1 MRALADSSVEVG
13 EAWSSLQRSAGADI
27 PPMGLSAGE
36 RPAADVEVLAGA
48 FAVAEYELARRM
60 HAAQAS
66 GCLPFP
72 GPGSMLTA
80 RSWSTPTARRLARA
94 GALAA
99 DHPGLAQVWASGII
113 TSEHVDAVARH
124 ADLFESDELA
134 AVIAEL
140 GSRWGRWSP
149 AAITRFVRA
158 ADRLLHPRAEDPEPT
173 EADAYATRGLSFAI
187 TSDSV
192 ILSGELPRLEGE
204 LVIAAIDAFAEKLR
218 STSERVP
225 ASARRADAL
234 VELVNAAHAA
244 GSLPTRG
251 GLPVALTV
259 TLDHTSCGDPIW
271 STSRGHLLTEAEA
284 RFTAC
289 DAAITPVLFDTTG
302 GYGGHGGA
310 TCPDTVEDLLA
321 EAEGPW
327 CPPAGVAAD
336 QGTGEGHTGSSRGS
350 ASGATPGATPDMAA
364 RIAALA
370 SAMLDSRVP
379 LAVGRTER
387 TATAAQ
393 RRVLAAR
400 DKGCIVPGC
409 GVAAEACQVHHL
421 TEWAAGGCT
430 DPENLV
436 LVCWTHHRQVD
447 LLMWTIHPADPLS
460 PLPDPDPSSPPGT
473 LWPANN
479 GAPWTVRST
488 PRSRWRM

>member
-1 MRALADSSVEVG
+1 MGTGSTTASRGRGGTRILRALGDSSVEVG

-27 PPMGLSAGE
+27 PPMGLAAGE
-36 RPAADVEVLAGA
+36 RPTADVEVLAGA

-80 RSWSTPTARRLARA
+80 RSWSTPSARRLARA

-99 DHPGLAQVWASGII
+99 EHPSLAQVWASGII

-124 ADLFESDELA
+124 ADLFEPDELA

-149 AAITRFVRA
+149 SAITRFVRA
-158 ADRLLHPRAEDPEPT
+158 ADRLLHPRAEDPEPS

-204 LVIAAIDAFAEKLR
+204 LVMAAIDAFAEKLR
-218 STSERVP
+218 STVEHVP

-234 VELVNAAHAA
+234 VALVNAAHAA
-244 GSLPTRG
+244 GALPTRG

-259 TLDHTSCGDPIW
+259 TLDHTSFGDPIW

-289 DAAITPVLFDTTG
+289 DAAITPVLFDTTS
-302 GYGGHGGA
+302 GHSGTAEGHVRTRLRICSPRRDAHGA
-310 TCPDTVEDLLA
+310 TGGRGGGPGRLGRPQTWPRGSPPSRPRCSTHGSRWPSGGPSA
-321 EAEGPW
+321 PPPPPSGGPW
-327 CPPAGVAAD
+327 RPATRDASSPGAAWPPRRAKFITSPSGRRVAA
-336 QGTGEGHTGSSRGS
+336 R
-350 ASGATPGATPDMAA
+350 
-364 RIAALA
+364 
-370 SAMLDSRVP
+370 
-379 LAVGRTER
+379 
-387 TATAAQ
+387 
-393 RRVLAAR
+393 
-400 DKGCIVPGC
+400 
-409 GVAAEACQVHHL
+409 
-421 TEWAAGGCT
+421 
-430 DPENLV
+430 
-436 LVCWTHHRQVD
+436 
-447 LLMWTIHPADPLS
+447 
-460 PLPDPDPSSPPGT
+460 
-473 LWPANN
+473 
-479 GAPWTVRST
+479 T
-488 PRSRWRM
+488 PRIWSSSVGHIIVRWTS

>member
-1 MRALADSSVEVG
+1 
-13 EAWSSLQRSAGADI
+13 
-27 PPMGLSAGE
+27 MGLAAGE

-66 GCLPFP
+66 GSLPFP
-72 GPGSMLTA
+72 GPGSMLAA
-80 RSWSTPTARRLARA
+80 RSWSTPSARRLARA

-99 DHPGLAQVWASGII
+99 EHPGLAEVWASGII

-124 ADLFESDELA
+124 ADLFEPDELT

-149 AAITRFVRA
+149 SAIARFVRA
-158 ADRLLHPRAEDPEPT
+158 ADRLLHPRAGDPEPN
-173 EADAYATRGLSFAI
+173 EADAYASRGLSFAI

-204 LVIAAIDAFAEKLR
+204 IVIAAIDAFAEKLR
-218 STSERVP
+218 STAEHVP

-234 VELVNAAHAA
+234 VELVNAAHASGA
-244 GSLPTRG
+244 LPTRG

-271 STSRGHLLTEAEA
+271 STSRGHLLTDAEA

-289 DAAITPVLFDTTG
+289 DAAITPVLLDASNAG
-302 GYGGHGGA
+302 AGA
-310 TCPDTVEDLLA
+310 TCPDTVEALLA
-321 EAEGPW
+321 EVGN
-327 CPPAGVAAD
+327 
-336 QGTGEGHTGSSRGS
+336 
-350 ASGATPGATPDMAA
+350 ASGTTPGTTPGAQPDLAA

-379 LAVGRTER
+379 IAVGRTER

-400 DKGCIVPGC
+400 DKGCIIPGC
-409 GVAAEACQVHHL
+409 GVVAEACQVHHV
-421 TEWAAGGCT
+421 TEWSAGGST
-430 DPENLV
+430 DPDNMV
-436 LVCWTHHRQVD
+436 LVCWAHHRQVD
-447 LLMWTIHPADPLS
+447 LRMWTIHPADPLA
-460 PLPDPDPSSPPGT
+460 PQPEPDPGSPTGT
-473 LWPANN
+473 IWPANN
-479 GAPWTVRST
+479 GAPWTVRAT
-488 PRSRWRM
+488 PRTRWRM